1 MASSSSFSPDDQTDA
16 DFFDKLVDDDDPAP
30 PPATDLPRPVS
41 ATSLAGDPPVPEP
54 APAPPEGSG
63 KGGAGVHTA
72 VKQVQW
78 ASFGGGADD
87 GPDPFAD
94 LSGGAGDDDGFLGST
109 AGTQTA
115 SDRAFFGGS
124 QSLAAEVTDQDFF
137 AGSSSSSDQQNV
149 NGQHDQGGGTSTA
162 ADSADPKS
170 WEAMYPGWKYDE
182 ASQQWYQLDDSVN
195 STGNAA
201 QVLDNTTQN
210 AQQQLDASYLH
221 NSAHAG
227 LETIAEES
235 TTAAGAA
242 SGWGQGAA
250 SEYPP
255 NMLFYAEYPG
265 WYFDTNTQQW
275 HSLESYQQAAMQA
288 GTASMGQTVVANDG
302 VVATSSSLT
311 GYNAGQIK
319 DLAAHNQVT
328 QHNSFSNSFTQQN
341 QWQTMD
347 AFGNNVRSESATD
360 NSLAS
365 SFYGFEQHRNAE
377 TTSSSTSQQAGFNA
391 AETVTDHYG
400 GRKGFESS
408 SLQSG
413 YSSSDSQQSSYKA
426 FEPSTGY
433 QTGYKAFEPAAG
445 NHTSHNMFEQS
456 TGNQGGY
463 KAFEPGMDNQS
474 GYKAFEP
481 SMGHHSASQGFMPST
496 GHQTD
501 FKGSGVSTVH
511 QAGYKEFET
520 STGYNTSFKAFE
532 PSSSQHAG
540 YMGPQPNYTG
550 FDTSANHHGYGD
562 ANGVASTQGFVPMQ
576 TMYQGQKQ
584 ANASSQGHLSNSYF
598 GTENSMNFNQQ
609 QFLGANASNLQFGHS
624 PHEGRSSAGRPP
636 HALVAFGFGGKL
648 IVMKE
653 TSSMPASFNTGNQV
667 SQ

>member
-1 MASSSSFSPDDQTDA
+1 
-16 DFFDKLVDDDDPAP
+16 
-30 PPATDLPRPVS
+30 
-41 ATSLAGDPPVPEP
+41 
-54 APAPPEGSG
+54 
-63 KGGAGVHTA
+63 
-72 VKQVQW
+72 
-78 ASFGGGADD
+78 
-87 GPDPFAD
+87 
-94 LSGGAGDDDGFLGST
+94 
-109 AGTQTA
+109 
-115 SDRAFFGGS
+115 
-124 QSLAAEVTDQDFF
+124 
-137 AGSSSSSDQQNV
+137 
-149 NGQHDQGGGTSTA
+149 
-162 ADSADPKS
+162 
-170 WEAMYPGWKYDE
+170 MYPGWKYDE

-235 TTAAGAA
+235 TTAAAGAA

-540 YMGPQPNYTG
+540 YMGSQPNYTG

-584 ANASSQGHLSNSYF
+584 ANASSQGHLPNSYF